1 MHNCIYKYMPPL
13 QGALSEWLSDDN
25 HIHSSTSQCMNIAE
39 TESTYPVDAF

>member
-13 QGALSEWLSDDN
+13 QGVLSEWLSDDN
-25 HIHSSTSQCMNIAE
+25 HTSTSQCMNVAE